1 MSDNNINNSTYPD
14 SVFNDYFS
22 SLNIVDALVLSTLF
36 MDRVYSDSDDSV
48 SICLCHPTDDTRSE
62 VLCKVLRGLRDLA
75 SSMNFRFVFY
85 VHTDDANLG
94 ASLDIFRISMS
105 LSFHMLVS
113 KHFAGFMRSYGK

>member
-1 MSDNNINNSTYPD
+1 MSDNNVYPA

-22 SLNIVDALVLSTLF
+22 SLSIIDALVLSTLF
-36 MDRVYSDSDDSV
+36 AHRVDKDSDDSV

-62 VLCKVLRGLRDLA
+62 ALCKVLRGLRDVA

-94 ASLDIFRISMS
+94 ASLDIFRVSMS
-105 LSFHMLVS
+105 LSFYTLVS
-113 KHFAGFMRSYGK
+113 HHFAGFMRSHGN